1 MFAQEVRRFYP
12 FTPFVAAKTKKD
24 FRWGKYEFEKG
35 ILVLLDVYGTN
46 HDSEV
51 WHEPYK
57 FKPERFKE
65 RNEDLF
71 DFIPQGGGNP
81 AITHRCPGE
90 GITVK
95 IMESVL
101 DFLINDI
108 DFKVRN
114 QDLSYNL
121 KQIPT
126 LPKSGFIISNVKR
139 KYSN

>member
-1 MFAQEVRRFYP
+1 M
-12 FTPFVAAKTKKD
+12 
-24 FRWGKYEFEKG
+24 
-35 ILVLLDVYGTN
+35 
-46 HDSEV
+46 
-51 WHEPYK
+51 
-57 FKPERFKE
+57 
-65 RNEDLF
+65 F

-81 AITHRCPGE
+81 DITHRCPGE
-90 GITVK
+90 GVTVK

>member
-1 MFAQEVRRFYP
+1 M
-12 FTPFVAAKTKKD
+12 
-24 FRWGKYEFEKG
+24 
-35 ILVLLDVYGTN
+35 
-46 HDSEV
+46 
-51 WHEPYK
+51 
-57 FKPERFKE
+57 
-65 RNEDLF
+65 F

-121 KQIPT
+121 K
-126 LPKSGFIISNVKR
+126 
-139 KYSN
+139 